1 MISWKVAWRAAAR
14 RPETLAAHTRRELH
28 SYQQGFCAGCPSRLG
43 IVGSCPDGLYYFAD
57 LGTGDRPVPIGRSA
71 CPYTTIARQF
81 CSLWNGPK
89 AAATLAGALDSRD
102 RDLFY
107 QSTTCIC
114 ALHISIFYRPYM
126 LCTDV
131 AHAYMSAAESEASVS
146 ILTSWDALSTQAV
159 EQLCNAMPQGVV
171 CLDFVAF
178 FQVRWPA
185 QPKCRVPPGQNSL
198 LWCICAL
205 LTYIYI

>member
-1 MISWKVAWRAAAR
+1 M
-14 RPETLAAHTRRELH
+14 
-28 SYQQGFCAGCPSRLG
+28 GCLSRLG

-57 LGTGDRPVPIGRSA
+57 LGTGDRPVPIGRST
-71 CPYTTIARQF
+71 CPYATIARQF

-89 AAATLAGALDSRD
+89 AAATFAGALDSRD

-131 AHAYMSAAESEASVS
+131 THVYMRAAESEASVP
-146 ILTSWDALSTQAV
+146 ILTSWDTLSMQAV
-159 EQLCNAMPQGVV
+159 EHPCNAMLQRIMCP
-171 CLDFVAF
+171 DFVAF
-178 FQVRWPA
+178 SKSVESVQL
-185 QPKCRVPPGQNSL
+185 KCRAPSRKNL
-198 LWCICAL
+198 LL
-205 LTYIYI
+205 GIYAPY